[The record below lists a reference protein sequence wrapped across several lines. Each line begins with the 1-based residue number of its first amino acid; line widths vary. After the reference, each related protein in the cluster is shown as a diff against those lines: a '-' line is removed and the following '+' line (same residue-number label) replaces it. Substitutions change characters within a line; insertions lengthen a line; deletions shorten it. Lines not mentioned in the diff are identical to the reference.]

1 MGGGPTEDTPRA
13 RAAAAAAARFAKSK
27 AAAGGGGAAA
37 TQIAQPT
44 PPSTQPS
51 PPSSSGAGTADDSDD
66 DMDEELRA
74 ALALSM
80 RPATP
85 PAARAPL
92 EDMVGLTATIK
103 EVVWGGGIDPSER
116 SVAEVLRRWAQGF
129 SFSEAEPTALVQTK
143 GGPCGVLAP
152 VQGYLMKNLLFP
164 SEARQAE
171 LTAAGGGWQ
180 GCTIMGSVLA
190 WSLADI
196 LMQVTAQPGSSA
208 DVIVAVAGGGG
219 EGAAAFDD
227 LHAQIRYRKLQG
239 RAAVEAELMEL
250 APLLS
255 GPNGVLLFLYS
266 CIATRGTATVTD
278 DLGIDVE
285 PLVSM
290 PFGHANLSLV
300 NLLLTGTATAYVHD
314 GIQDLGIPLRG
325 IESKPSIG
333 YLTILESLRYV
344 TVGTFLKTPEHPI
357 WVIGSETHMTVLFS
371 PDTRLV
377 NESDGETTVTKVER
391 VFQEHDKTGG
401 GFIMATELPA
411 LLTALGLDAGPEN
424 VARITRMMD
433 GDIVLLTT
441 FLEVQY
447 PGIQRN
453 SGPSDFVLYHY
464 NGIPRSEGA
473 PLQYSRG
480 TAKTEAPR
488 DFGTG
493 TAMLQV
499 LRTRWP
505 RLEVDWSEPVS
516 IS

>member
-1 MGGGPTEDTPRA
+1 MGT
-13 RAAAAAAARFAKSK
+13 
-27 AAAGGGGAAA
+27 
-37 TQIAQPT
+37 
-44 PPSTQPS
+44 
-51 PPSSSGAGTADDSDD
+51 
-66 DMDEELRA
+66 
-74 ALALSM
+74 
-80 RPATP
+80 
-85 PAARAPL
+85 
-92 EDMVGLTATIK
+92 
-103 EVVWGGGIDPSER
+103 
-116 SVAEVLRRWAQGF
+116 
-129 SFSEAEPTALVQTK
+129 
-143 GGPCGVLAP
+143 
-152 VQGYLMKNLLFP
+152 
-164 SEARQAE
+164 
-171 LTAAGGGWQ
+171 
-180 GCTIMGSVLA
+180 VLA

-196 LMQVTAQPGSSA
+196 LVQVASKPGSSA
-208 DVIVAVAGGGG
+208 DVIVAVANEADGN
-219 EGAAAFDD
+219 AASFDE
-227 LHAQIRYRKLQG
+227 LHAQIRYRKLTGQ
-239 RAAVEAELMEL
+239 AAVEKELKAM

-266 CIATRGTATVTD
+266 CIATRSTASVTD

-300 NLLLTGTATAYVHD
+300 NMLLAGTATAYVHD
-314 GIQDLGIPLRG
+314 GIQDLGIPLKG
-325 IESKPSIG
+325 IETRPSVG
-333 YLTILESLRYV
+333 YLSILESLRYV

-357 WVIGSETHMTVLFS
+357 WVIASETHMTVIFS

-401 GFIMATELPA
+401 GFIMASELPA

-424 VARITRMMD
+424 VARITKMMD

-447 PGIQRN
+447 PGIQRD

-488 DFGTG
+488 DFGSG